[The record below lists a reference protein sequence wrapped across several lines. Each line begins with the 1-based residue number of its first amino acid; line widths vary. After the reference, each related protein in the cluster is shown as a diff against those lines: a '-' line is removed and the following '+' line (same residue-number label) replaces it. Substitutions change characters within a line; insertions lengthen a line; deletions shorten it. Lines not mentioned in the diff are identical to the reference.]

1 MQFPRIS
8 LTLLAALPAAAA
20 LLAGCQDGPIPEN
33 RVLNPWVRE
42 QWAEDE
48 KFGPTYYKRMEELA
62 AIRGRGASLPE
73 SERERLAQEIFDVFR
88 EEPSSAMRSELARTL
103 AYLPCPAA
111 QSGLGAALVDDDSD
125 VRIAACQ
132 GLGRLRNEESLAL
145 LAKTVESDEQ
155 LDVRMAAVRGL
166 GSYQDPAALAA
177 LGVALEDANPA
188 IQKAAIDSLAAS
200 TGRDYG
206 NSVPAWKEYLAGGNP
221 TKPPGPTLAERI
233 GWPWR

>member
-1 MQFPRIS
+1 MQFPRVS
-8 LTLLAALPAAAA
+8 LTLPLSLSALAA

-48 KFGPTYYKRMEELA
+48 KFGPTFHQRVQELA
-62 AIRGRGASLPE
+62 VIRSRGPSLPE
-73 SERERLAQEIFDVFR
+73 SERQRLAEEICDVFR

-103 AYLPCPAA
+103 ASLPSTAA
-111 QSGLGAALVDDDSD
+111 QSGLGAALVDEDSD
-125 VRIAACQ
+125 VRISACQ
-132 GLGRLRNEESLAL
+132 ALARLKNEESLAL

-166 GSYQDPAALAA
+166 GSYQDQSALSA
-177 LGVALEDANPA
+177 LSVALEDGNPA

-233 GWPWR
+233 SWPWY

>member
-1 MQFPRIS
+1 MSSCRFS
-8 LTLLAALPAAAA
+8 LALFAVLPVAG

-33 RVLNPWVRE
+33 RLLNPWARD

-48 KFGPTYYKRMEELA
+48 KFGATYYKRMEELA
-62 AIRGRGASLPE
+62 AIRGRSGSLPE
-73 SERERLAQEIFDVFR
+73 SERERLAQEIMDVFR
-88 EEPSSAMRSELARTL
+88 EEPSSAMRSELVRTL
-103 AYLPCPAA
+103 SYLSGPTA
-111 QSGLGAALVDDDSD
+111 QSGLGAALVDEDAD
-125 VRIAACQ
+125 VRISACQ
-132 GLGRLRNEESLAL
+132 GLSRLQSEESLAQ
-145 LAKTVESDEQ
+145 LAKTAAADVEQ
-155 LDVRMAAVRGL
+155 LDVKIAAVRGL
-166 GSYQDPAALAA
+166 ASYQDPAALAA
-177 LGVALEDANPA
+177 LGTALEDANPA

>member
-1 MQFPRIS
+1 MRFPRVS
-8 LTLLAALPAAAA
+8 LTLLAGLPALAAM
-20 LLAGCQDGPIPEN
+20 LAGCQDGPIPEN

-42 QWAEDE
+42 QWEEDE
-48 KFGPTYYKRMEELA
+48 KFGPTFYKRMEELA
-62 AIRGRGASLPE
+62 AIRGRAASLPE
-73 SERERLAQEIFDVFR
+73 SERERLAQEIVDVFR

-103 AYLPCPAA
+103 AHLPGATA
-111 QSGLGAALVDDDSD
+111 QSGLGAALVDEDSD

-132 GLGRLRNEESLAL
+132 GLARLKNEESLAL

-155 LDVRMAAVRGL
+155 LDVRIAAVRGL
-166 GSYQDPAALAA
+166 GSYQTPSALSS

-200 TGRDYG
+200 TGRAYG

-233 GWPWR
+233 GWPWY